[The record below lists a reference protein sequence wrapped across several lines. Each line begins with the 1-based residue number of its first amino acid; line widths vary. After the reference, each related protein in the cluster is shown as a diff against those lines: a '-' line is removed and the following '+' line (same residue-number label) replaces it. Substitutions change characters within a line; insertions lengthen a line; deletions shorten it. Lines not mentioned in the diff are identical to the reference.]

1 MHGIIFALESDPRS
15 KKRVS
20 GGRILKQTQK
30 NKKKKLTTGK
40 NRLSV
45 ESRVFALFNCDTY
58 GWDS

>member
-30 NKKKKLTTGK
+30 HKKKLITGK